1 MANKHS
7 PVIRISPPEFQFYPL
22 RQGPGFTARLHVK
35 NLIENSVAFKFKTNA
50 PTRYSVKPVLAVLHP
65 GDAIET
71 YVRSETPISD
81 QDKFLIQSVPLTEEE
96 SGLEMTSAEWKALDK
111 RRITDNFINCVMMR
125 GLRPRVQSIE
135 SRSSSPPVSPR
146 LSPIPL
152 SPSPSPSTQQYNRS
166 VRQHDQKESQSFPT
180 FKIVIFSIICILIG
194 LLIPFEKFALLF
206 PSN

>member
-35 NLIENSVAFKFKTNA
+35 NLIEHSVAFKFKTNA

-96 SGLEMTSAEWKALDK
+96 SDLEMTSAEVKKKWARVHQ
-111 RRITDNFINCVMMR
+111 RREREIQDIKY
-125 GLRPRVQSIE
+125 Q
-135 SRSSSPPVSPR
+135 VSPHSGK
-146 LSPIPL
+146 LWTS
-152 SPSPSPSTQQYNRS
+152 
-166 VRQHDQKESQSFPT
+166 D
-180 FKIVIFSIICILIG
+180 G
-194 LLIPFEKFALLF
+194 
-206 PSN
+206 

>member
-7 PVIRISPPEFQFYPL
+7 PVIRISPPEFQFYPV
-22 RQGPGFTARLHVK
+22 RQGAGFTARLHVK

-96 SGLEMTSAEWKALDK
+96 SDMEMTSAEVKK
-111 RRITDNFINCVMMR
+111 KNEYT
-125 GLRPRVQSIE
+125 
-135 SRSSSPPVSPR
+135 
-146 LSPIPL
+146 
-152 SPSPSPSTQQYNRS
+152 
-166 VRQHDQKESQSFPT
+166 KEERNEET
-180 FKIVIFSIICILIG
+180 WYMCGIFNISLPNSG
-194 LLIPFEKFALLF
+194 KLWT
-206 PSN
+206 SDG

>member
-35 NLIENSVAFKFKTNA
+35 NLIEHSVAFKFKTNA

-96 SGLEMTSAEWKALDK
+96 SDLEMTSAEWKALDK

-146 LSPIPL
+146 LSPIPP
-152 SPSPSPSTQQYNRS
+152 SPSPSPSTHRRS
-166 VRQHDQKESQSFPT
+166 VRQPDQKEAFPT
-180 FKIVIFSIICILIG
+180 FKVSVC
-194 LLIPFEKFALLF
+194 
-206 PSN
+206 